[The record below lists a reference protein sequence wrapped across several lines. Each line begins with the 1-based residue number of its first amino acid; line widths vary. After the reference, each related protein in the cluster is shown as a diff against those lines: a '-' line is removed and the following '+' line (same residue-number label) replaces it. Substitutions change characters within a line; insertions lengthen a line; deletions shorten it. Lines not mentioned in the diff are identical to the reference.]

1 MIDFIKSFAD
11 LPITTLRKL
20 RAHWEKLWVR
30 VCVMGASSLLALGIT
45 QVLGHMIPDKLVYS
59 VSGEAVDRL
68 LDVIANAML
77 AVVTFS
83 LTVMVTVYR
92 NSSAQFTPR
101 LHRLIV
107 KEPTTQKTLAAFIGA
122 YVYALTAIILR
133 ELDLAPDDQAYAL
146 FATTVLVLIY
156 VVWSMVRWVLHL
168 QTFGSLTDTTQQL
181 EQITIRQ
188 LNDRFDRPCLGANPW
203 QGDVPDDAK
212 HIVAMAS
219 GYVQEI
225 FQEKLNA
232 RANQHGLEIWIASD
246 VGSYQVKGQ
255 TIAHV
260 RGKGEHD
267 DLTRLINDCIVI
279 DTTRSFEQ
287 DPRFG
292 LIVLGEIGSKA
303 LSAGINDPG
312 TAIDIISRQTR
323 ILQMYQ
329 DETKI
334 ETKVVYD
341 RLWVRPLEP
350 SSLIDDAFGALSR
363 DGKSLMEVQ
372 VHLQKALTGLADH
385 GCAEM
390 ADAARH
396 MAKHAV
402 MRAMPALDFAP
413 DRARLLRAVM
423 PALRDDLDV
432 ES

>member
-133 ELDLAPDDQAYAL
+133 ELDLAPDD
-146 FATTVLVLIY
+146 
-156 VVWSMVRWVLHL
+156 
-168 QTFGSLTDTTQQL
+168 
-181 EQITIRQ
+181 
-188 LNDRFDRPCLGANPW
+188 
-203 QGDVPDDAK
+203 
-212 HIVAMAS
+212 
-219 GYVQEI
+219 
-225 FQEKLNA
+225 
-232 RANQHGLEIWIASD
+232 WIASD

>member
-1 MIDFIKSFAD
+1 
-11 LPITTLRKL
+11 
-20 RAHWEKLWVR
+20 V
-30 VCVMGASSLLALGIT
+30 GAGLCDG
-45 QVLGHMIPDKLVYS
+45 G
-59 VSGEAVDRL
+59 
-68 LDVIANAML
+68 VIAAGVGHNAGSG
-77 AVVTFS
+77 A
-83 LTVMVTVYR
+83 
-92 NSSAQFTPR
+92 
-101 LHRLIV
+101 V

-188 LNDRFDRPCLGANPW
+188 LNDRF
-203 QGDVPDDAK
+203 
-212 HIVAMAS
+212 
-219 GYVQEI
+219 
-225 FQEKLNA
+225 
-232 RANQHGLEIWIASD
+232 
-246 VGSYQVKGQ
+246 GQ

-341 RLWVRPLEP
+341 RLW
-350 SSLIDDAFGALSR
+350 
-363 DGKSLMEVQ
+363 
-372 VHLQKALTGLADH
+372 H